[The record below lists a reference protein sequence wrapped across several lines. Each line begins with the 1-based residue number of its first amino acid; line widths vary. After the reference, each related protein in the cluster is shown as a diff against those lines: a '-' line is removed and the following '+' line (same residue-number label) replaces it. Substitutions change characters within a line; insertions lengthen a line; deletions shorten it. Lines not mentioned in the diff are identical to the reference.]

1 MDDKTIWSDLG
12 HSGIEK
18 DVFDMGDVRDVNV
31 ICPKPNNFY
40 NYNRFKN
47 KPQINGVTLE
57 GNKTTEELGI
67 HEYDDTEIREMISD
81 IEDEQEVQDTNIAN
95 NAEGIEEINRGLV
108 NYSLVN
114 ETGYRID
121 LEMDSQTFDLVAKL
135 YDKNGNLLST
145 SSDIDLPLE
154 SLVVSVEY
162 DSVNKE
168 IVITLES
175 GEVTRVPV
183 GDLVEGL
190 VSVEDLEEALEG
202 YYTKTETDDLLS
214 PINSDISDLQD
225 DIDGLQSDIDS
236 INAEQTTQDENI
248 AQNAADISTLNDDL
262 ANYSLI
268 TETGS
273 QVALT
278 LDNTNYKM
286 KVILKDKNGN
296 TIYTSNEIDL
306 PMESVVINGF
316 YDNTTKEVVLTLVN
330 GSTIRFSVASLVS
343 GLVSDEDL
351 TAILGNYYTSAEIDT
366 LLVDYVKNTDYA
378 TASKGG
384 VIKGSSY
391 YGNAIDSDGHLQG
404 VSKTYAEYSNG
415 SNGLFISKGTL
426 ENVIAGKELVNQE
439 TLDESQA
446 EQDTNIEDN
455 RKDIDFI
462 EGLIDQ
468 FETVDGNG
476 TDLELDDTAE
486 YKMAKLDMLG
496 NSSQFSTTGKNLLNV
511 ESDLE
516 FTRSKTVSVNI
527 PAGIYYITNN
537 GTTTSDDTT
546 RVTIRFNNNNKTYNV
561 SVNDSV
567 GVTLTTDETTIY
579 LYSKVDYPTSAG
591 VSATIKNL
599 MISVDGGTYEPYTNG
614 ASPNPDYPQNVKS
627 VTGEN
632 NVIIRTDNLFDK
644 NNLIYNKRLDSNG
657 ELTINDN
664 NVCTTDYFIKVEP
677 NTTYYSSQKLSGT
690 RCVCCYDNNKNHLQR
705 LMYLNTYTFTTLA
718 NTSYIKMS
726 LYTNGAE
733 NEPGVEYEQL
743 VKGSTAPTSYV
754 EHQEQNY
761 QLSLGD
767 MELCSSLDGT
777 IRDGIIGKPNE
788 WYKREYWHKFSLN
801 GSETVQTINSYNKEI
816 FRIRNIY
823 SSATSLEICTHY
835 KFYKQANYSDYA
847 ILPSYGDSLQIRD
860 DRFLENGVL
869 NVASY
874 KTWLQTQYNNDVP
887 VTIWYALGTPQDILI
902 TDTTLIEQ
910 LNDIYNNAHSYSG
923 VTNITTTYEDGNEQ
937 MYLDASA
944 IRQLSGYVTED
955 ELSDYVKN
963 TDYASSSKGGVIK
976 TNTGAGT
983 SIDSNGILRGVSRS
997 YNAYSGDGLTTFIS
1011 KGTLENVIEGKE
1023 LINQS
1028 TLDQS
1033 QATQDANIEENAS
1046 NIEELQNIVDQL
1058 PHEEDK
1064 GADVKLE
1071 PTIDAK
1077 MSIDMLGN
1085 SSQFST
1091 TGKNKIDFDTL
1102 FGSASFLTK
1111 NSDGSYTATGDGT
1124 AKGATVDV
1132 NIPAGDYYLSVDYVA
1147 ENNVTVSGD
1156 GNLLAMNIFYEDDTS
1171 SWSTLIL
1178 NTSTVGTRLSFK
1190 VSEIN
1195 KAIKRIY
1202 LGQLPR
1208 FTGGTVTFKNVQ
1220 IGTDAIYE
1228 PYTNGASPNPSYP
1241 QNVKSVTGENS
1252 IVLQNENL
1260 LPNNGLNSYTVY
1272 DIQYTKNTDSS
1283 ITAVGTASGS
1293 SADYYLFGSNQDA
1306 GNYLHIPKGDYSLKS
1321 LPNEFVY
1328 IFREKTLG
1336 ALTNPTVIKNALLSQ
1351 DCYFYGIAVR
1361 VTRNMSVNTTIYPML
1376 VKGSTAPSTYVEHE
1390 EQNYQLTLKSWNL
1403 LNWQNCTQGKAWND
1417 SGQLVNNAVC
1427 WACNEKQ
1434 YTNKSSLTF
1443 SVDFTPSTGT
1453 QGRVYQFNSSDTLIV
1468 NTAIT
1473 TFPTTINLNANCAYY
1488 VYYFVDSMVAFNS
1501 KLQIVEG
1508 NQAKEYHP
1516 YTENPIELCKIGD
1529 YQDYIYKN
1537 GDNWFKKELVGKLVL
1552 SSELPWTKS
1561 STTEV
1566 DRFGFNTTLYKNYS
1580 GSLCSHFI
1588 KSGVVTT
1595 IGRWFNN
1602 SSVQLGFNYSA
1613 YGTTTLEQWL
1623 NWIDNNNITLY
1634 QPLVTPQDV
1643 LITDTTLINQLN
1655 YLYDNAHSYKGTT
1668 NVTSTYE
1675 DGNEQMII
1683 EVSAIRQADDYVTE
1697 SELTDYVKKT
1707 NYATSTTSG
1716 VIKVAPNTYGT
1727 NMDSSGYLQAQLY
1740 TYQLYDSGVAQ
1751 MFISKGTLENVIA
1764 GKDLTTKA
1772 YVDGL
1777 VGDISDALDAI
1788 NGENLEGGA

>member
-202 YYTKTETDDLLS
+202 YYTKTETDGLLS

-236 INAEQTTQDENI
+236 INAEQTTQNENI

-351 TAILGNYYTSAEIDT
+351 TTILGNYYTSAEIDT
-366 LLVDYVKNTDYA
+366 LLVDYVKFTDYA
-378 TASKGG
+378 TSDKAG
-384 VIKGSSY
+384 VIKAT
-391 YGNAIDSDGHLQG
+391 GNYG
-404 VSKTYAEYSNG
+404 VSMQSSGQMYATNTDYSTYQNASQGYFVG
-415 SNGLFISKGTL
+415 KGTL

-446 EQDTNIEDN
+446 EQDTNIENN

-462 EGLIDQ
+462 EDLIDQ
-468 FETVDGNG
+468 FDTVDGNG

-486 YKMAKLDMLG
+486 YKMVKLDMLG

-767 MELCSSLDGT
+767 MEFNSSPDGT
-777 IRDGIIGKPNE
+777 IRDAIIGTPNN
-788 WYKREYWHKFSLN
+788 WYKREYIGKVVLD
-801 GSETVQTINSYNKEI
+801 GTQTINKNSNDDSNYLYYYI
-816 FRIRNIY
+816 
-823 SSATSLEICTHY
+823 
-835 KFYKQANYSDYA
+835 ANDRAGNTGLFSDK
-847 ILPSYGDSLQIRD
+847 L
-860 DRFLENGVL
+860 
-869 NVASY
+869 SY
-874 KTWLQTQYNNDVP
+874 KELANINGGNTINEVGMSYMPSTSNKTIYFNIGYYLESNTTTAVRNYFAQNNTTV
-887 VTIWYALGTPQDILI
+887 WYQKSEYTDIPI
-902 TDTTLIEQ
+902 TDTILISQ
-910 LNDIYNNAHSYSG
+910 LNNIYYNAHSYNG

-937 MYLDASA
+937 M
-944 IRQLSGYVTED
+944 
-955 ELSDYVKN
+955 
-963 TDYASSSKGGVIK
+963 
-976 TNTGAGT
+976 
-983 SIDSNGILRGVSRS
+983 
-997 YNAYSGDGLTTFIS
+997 
-1011 KGTLENVIEGKE
+1011 
-1023 LINQS
+1023 
-1028 TLDQS
+1028 
-1033 QATQDANIEENAS
+1033 
-1046 NIEELQNIVDQL
+1046 
-1058 PHEEDK
+1058 
-1064 GADVKLE
+1064 
-1071 PTIDAK
+1071 
-1077 MSIDMLGN
+1077 
-1085 SSQFST
+1085 
-1091 TGKNKIDFDTL
+1091 
-1102 FGSASFLTK
+1102 
-1111 NSDGSYTATGDGT
+1111 
-1124 AKGATVDV
+1124 
-1132 NIPAGDYYLSVDYVA
+1132 
-1147 ENNVTVSGD
+1147 
-1156 GNLLAMNIFYEDDTS
+1156 
-1171 SWSTLIL
+1171 
-1178 NTSTVGTRLSFK
+1178 
-1190 VSEIN
+1190 
-1195 KAIKRIY
+1195 
-1202 LGQLPR
+1202 
-1208 FTGGTVTFKNVQ
+1208 
-1220 IGTDAIYE
+1220 
-1228 PYTNGASPNPSYP
+1228 
-1241 QNVKSVTGENS
+1241 
-1252 IVLQNENL
+1252 
-1260 LPNNGLNSYTVY
+1260 
-1272 DIQYTKNTDSS
+1272 
-1283 ITAVGTASGS
+1283 
-1293 SADYYLFGSNQDA
+1293 
-1306 GNYLHIPKGDYSLKS
+1306 
-1321 LPNEFVY
+1321 
-1328 IFREKTLG
+1328 
-1336 ALTNPTVIKNALLSQ
+1336 
-1351 DCYFYGIAVR
+1351 
-1361 VTRNMSVNTTIYPML
+1361 
-1376 VKGSTAPSTYVEHE
+1376 
-1390 EQNYQLTLKSWNL
+1390 
-1403 LNWQNCTQGKAWND
+1403 
-1417 SGQLVNNAVC
+1417 
-1427 WACNEKQ
+1427 
-1434 YTNKSSLTF
+1434 
-1443 SVDFTPSTGT
+1443 
-1453 QGRVYQFNSSDTLIV
+1453 
-1468 NTAIT
+1468 
-1473 TFPTTINLNANCAYY
+1473 
-1488 VYYFVDSMVAFNS
+1488 
-1501 KLQIVEG
+1501 
-1508 NQAKEYHP
+1508 
-1516 YTENPIELCKIGD
+1516 
-1529 YQDYIYKN
+1529 
-1537 GDNWFKKELVGKLVL
+1537 
-1552 SSELPWTKS
+1552 
-1561 STTEV
+1561 
-1566 DRFGFNTTLYKNYS
+1566 
-1580 GSLCSHFI
+1580 
-1588 KSGVVTT
+1588 
-1595 IGRWFNN
+1595 
-1602 SSVQLGFNYSA
+1602 
-1613 YGTTTLEQWL
+1613 
-1623 NWIDNNNITLY
+1623 
-1634 QPLVTPQDV
+1634 
-1643 LITDTTLINQLN
+1643 
-1655 YLYDNAHSYKGTT
+1655 
-1668 NVTSTYE
+1668 
-1675 DGNEQMII
+1675 II
-1683 EVSAIRQADDYVTE
+1683 EASAIRQADDYVTDDD
-1697 SELTDYVKKT
+1697 LVDYVKNT
-1707 NYATSTTSG
+1707 DYANDSVGG
-1716 VIKVAPNTYGT
+1716 VIKTNFGTGTYMSNGAIQARAI
-1727 NMDSSGYLQAQLY
+1727 DYSSYNNFGS
-1740 TYQLYDSGVAQ
+1740 TT
-1751 MFISKGTLENVIA
+1751 FISKGTLENVIA